1 MTLVVAT
8 YFWSDPARDSQR
20 RGYTFR
26 HEHVHILKSMVSRHL
41 RRPHRFVCVTDDKID
56 GVTTVPLDWRKHVP
70 GTVFIRLMQHR
81 PDIKDV
87 FGQDVTR
94 ILSLDLDVVITSNI
108 DHIAGHPAPFCI
120 WQNPNWPSPGRAF
133 FQSSV
138 QCFEPGARSCLWTD
152 FDPNTSPRWVNWRF
166 GGKEQAWISERLEW
180 NEATFTAADGIYGAG
195 RLGSKGIGSELPE
208 NACIVSFPGAREP
221 SQPETQLAHP
231 WIRNWYY

>member
-1 MTLVVAT
+1 VLVVAT
-8 YFWSDPARDSQR
+8 YLWSDPARDSQR

-70 GTVFIRLMQHR
+70 GTVCLRLMQHN
-81 PDIKDV
+81 PDWCRANLGERV
-87 FGQDVTR
+87 
-94 ILSLDLDVVITSNI
+94 LSLDLDIVITGSL
-108 DHIAGHPAPFCI
+108 DHIAARTEPI
-120 WQNPNWPSPGRAF
+120 VLWRNPNYGLPGRAF
-133 FQSSV
+133 YQSSV
-138 QCFEPGARSCLWTD
+138 QLFSAGARPELWSG
-152 FDPNTSPRWVNWRF
+152 FDPCETPKFMNWRF

-180 NEATFTAADGIYGAG
+180 NEAYFDANSGIYGAG
-195 RLGSKGIGSELPE
+195 RLGSKGVGSELPE

-231 WIRNWYY
+231 WIWNWYY

>member
-8 YFWSDPARDSQR
+8 YLWSDPARDSQR

-26 HEHVHILKSMVSRHL
+26 HEHVHVLRNMVSRNL
-41 RRPHRFVCVTDDKID
+41 TVPNRFVCVTDDKID
-56 GVTTVPLDWRKHVP
+56 GVDCVPLDWRKHVP

-94 ILSLDLDVVITSNI
+94 ILSLDLDVVITGNI
-108 DHIAGHPAPFCI
+108 DHIVSRPESAV
-120 WQNPNWPSPGRAF
+120 WWRNPNHPKPEREF

-138 QCFEPGARSCLWTD
+138 QCFEPGARSCLWSD
-152 FDPNTSPRWVNWRF
+152 FDPKETPKFCNWRF

-221 SQPETQLAHP
+221 SQPETQQIHP

>member
-1 MTLVVAT
+1 
-8 YFWSDPARDSQR
+8 
-20 RGYTFR
+20 
-26 HEHVHILKSMVSRHL
+26 MVSRSL
-41 RRPHRFVCVTDDKID
+41 TVPHRFVCVTDDNID
-56 GVTTVPLDWRKHVP
+56 GVDCVPLDWRKHVP

-94 ILSLDLDVVITSNI
+94 ILSLDLDVVITGNI
-108 DHIAGHPAPFCI
+108 DHIVSRPESAV
-120 WQNPNWPSPGRAF
+120 WWRNPNHPKPGRAF

-138 QCFEPGARSCLWTD
+138 QFFEPGARSFLWSD
-152 FDPNTSPRWVNWRF
+152 FDPKETVKFVNWRF
-166 GGKEQAWISERLEW
+166 GGKEQAWLAERLEW
-180 NEATFTAADGIYGAG
+180 NEATYTDADGIYGAG

-221 SQPETQLAHP
+221 SQPETQQIHP